1 MCFYVMCLDNF
12 KTDPVLQTLF
22 VPKTKAI
29 KRVWQASENYVTEW
43 LFNTQ
48 YYFYCVALLYIICL
62 CLSLCLVWR
71 INVFISSGSETVVV
85 FAWTGQLNGG
95 VPLKDVDVFYYRHVS
110 RRSIL

>member
-1 MCFYVMCLDNF
+1 MCLDNF

-71 INVFISSGSETVVV
+71 INVFIKGIVSFLRTIFRQQIVSLVQCSASAQL
-85 FAWTGQLNGG
+85 FAT
-95 VPLKDVDVFYYRHVS
+95 PS
-110 RRSIL
+110 RP